1 MRPLNISASQAK
13 DYYFAKDPFFGAGQ
27 NSKWHGML
35 AKEFKLTGPV
45 SQVDFLNII
54 SGNDFT
60 GRQIIK
66 DGVDKYGKPYHR
78 AAVDIPFSAPKSVS
92 IMALHVGDY
101 HLINEHHN
109 AVESAI
115 DYIEKN
121 LIFARET
128 KDGFTFARQ
137 TGTGLFAIFTHSI
150 SRDNDPQLHSH
161 VLIVNCT
168 LTDKGYRT
176 ILNDEIYKYQRLL
189 NNIYQSELAKNV
201 KDLGYQIKSH
211 SDGKWEIAG
220 INKEWIDTF
229 SKRKTQIDKEEEKL
243 KHDKRFP
250 KARASR
256 LRNIAVLESRG
267 KKQKQ
272 VTKRQLKDLWES
284 QVKKKEIQRSV
295 KQHAKLFS
303 KPELI
308 SANDYTKLAY
318 LKAHETESTFTKINI
333 LDVGLKF
340 SRGKCTIS
348 DIEKEFVR
356 MVYEGEIVHVSK
368 YYNSKGV
375 TKVRYSSWEMK
386 KAEQEILHR
395 FKHGKD
401 SCESFLQKEQ
411 VEGVNTKHFGQI
423 NKNQKDTTLHILN
436 SKDRFLIVENEAGS
450 DTSKTIKA
458 IQRII
463 EKGQN
468 NYSLKVLGFTE
479 KIKSKS
485 EPRARVYN
493 QTISSFLRDKKQNHG
508 KQLWVVDE
516 SSIAGS
522 FQMKDLID
530 KASSEKARIVFIG
543 DGRKLKAITDA
554 NFIKDLQKN
563 GVIYSVKKE
572 GKLQKNIFKLG
583 TEKTSEKTYNRSLA
597 PLNLVKAFL
606 GKGE

>member
-13 DYYFAKDPFFGAGQ
+13 GYYFAKDPFFGAGQ
-27 NSKWHGML
+27 NSKWHGKL
-35 AKEFKLTGPV
+35 DEEFKLNGPI
-45 SQVDFLNII
+45 SPVDFLNII
-54 SGNDFT
+54 SGNDLK

-66 DGVDKYGKPYHR
+66 DGIDKYGKSHHR

-92 IMALHVGDY
+92 IMALHVGDESLLNA
-101 HLINEHHN
+101 HQN
-109 AVESAI
+109 AVEPAI

-137 TGTGLFAIFTHSI
+137 TGTGLFATFPHSI
-150 SRDNDPQLHSH
+150 SRDKDPLLHSH

-168 LTDKGYRT
+168 LTNKGYRA
-176 ILNDEIYKYQRLL
+176 ILNDEIYNYQELL

-201 KDLGYQIKSH
+201 KELGYPIKSH

-250 KARASR
+250 NARASR
-256 LRNIAVLESRG
+256 LRNIAVLESRD

-295 KQHAKLFS
+295 KQHAKLHS
-303 KPELI
+303 KSELI
-308 SANDYTKLAY
+308 SAKDYTMLAY
-318 LKAHETESTFTKINI
+318 LKAHETEPTFTKKNI
-333 LDVGLKF
+333 LDVGLKL

-348 DIEKEFVR
+348 DVEKEFVK

-375 TKVRYSSWEMK
+375 TKVTYTSWEMK

-401 SCESFLQKEQ
+401 SCESVLQKEK
-411 VEGVNTKHFGQI
+411 VDNDTAKHFGQI
-423 NKNQKDTTLHILN
+423 NKNQKDTTLHILT

-479 KIKSKS
+479 KTNSKS
-485 EPRARVYN
+485 EPMDRFYN

-508 KQLWVVDE
+508 KQLWIVDE

-522 FQMKDLID
+522 FQIKDLID

-543 DGRKLKAITDA
+543 DGRKLKSITDS
-554 NFIKDLQKN
+554 NFIKDLQEN
-563 GVIYSVKKE
+563 SVIYRVRKE
-572 GKLQKNIFKLG
+572 EKSHKNIFKL
-583 TEKTSEKTYNRSLA
+583 EKAKTSEKTYSRSLT
-597 PLNLVKAFL
+597 PLNIVKAFL